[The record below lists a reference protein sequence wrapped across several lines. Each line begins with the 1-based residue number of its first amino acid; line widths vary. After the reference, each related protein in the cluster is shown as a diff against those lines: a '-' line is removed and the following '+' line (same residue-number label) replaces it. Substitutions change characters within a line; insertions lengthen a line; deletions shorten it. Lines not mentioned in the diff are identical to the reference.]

1 MASRFQAATLATAP
15 CYPNAIAW
23 SDENLIAVGSGHLV
37 IILVAVT
44 LTDTLLLDFKFDTF
58 NFN

>member
-37 IILVAVT
+37 IILVTIT
-44 LTDTLLLDFKFDTF
+44 LTATF
-58 NFN
+58 VRFQIWYF